1 MSVVADLVESI
12 TFESKFFPAF
22 TIERPF
28 ADTGAPPNPFIQA
41 MKPKIT
47 IRTSLGDNVSAPYGD
62 PGETLWPQVQ
72 FAGLL
77 ALGVGLIILVAL
89 IKR

>member
-1 MSVVADLVESI
+1 MNAVADLVESI
-12 TFESKFFPAF
+12 TIESRFLPTFN
-22 TIERPF
+22 IDRPF
-28 ADTGAPPNPFIQA
+28 AEGGTPNPFVKL

-47 IRTSLGDNVSAPYGD
+47 IKTGLGDTTNAPYGD